1 MCQLRKPAEAP
12 LPQHASERAS
22 EASTAPTCLIEFI
35 IAVQA
40 LARQVTAEDLAAG
53 CIYPD
58 VRNLRD
64 ISLLVARAVAQK
76 VRCTRPTAWLCT
88 A

>member
-1 MCQLRKPAEAP
+1 MSLSAHWKRRRR
-12 LPQHASERAS
+12 LHA
-22 EASTAPTCLIEFI
+22 CIEVI

-76 VRCTRPTAWLCT
+76 VRCIRPATWLC
-88 A
+88 AAFGV

>member
-1 MCQLRKPAEAP
+1 MHVPARIVVAAP
-12 LPQHASERAS
+12 LPLHVSAHASAADNCADMPE
-22 EASTAPTCLIEFI
+22 TLVIP
-35 IAVQA
+35 VQA
-40 LARQVTAEDLAAG
+40 LARQVTEEDLAAG

-76 VRCTRPTAWLCT
+76 VHCARPCLGCA
-88 A
+88 

>member
-1 MCQLRKPAEAP
+1 MWAAL
-12 LPQHASERAS
+12 
-22 EASTAPTCLIEFI
+22 
-35 IAVQA
+35 QA
-40 LARQVTAEDLAAG
+40 LARQVTAEDLEAG

-76 VRCTRPTAWLCT
+76 VRRASPHPDCMQASGTSHMLCREYEE
-88 A
+88 